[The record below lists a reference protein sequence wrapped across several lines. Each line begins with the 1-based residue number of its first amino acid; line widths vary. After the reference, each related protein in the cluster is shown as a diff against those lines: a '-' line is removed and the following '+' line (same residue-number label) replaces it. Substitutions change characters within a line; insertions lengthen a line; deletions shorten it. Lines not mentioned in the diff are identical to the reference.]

1 MKPGRWSLRDL
12 GPGLAM
18 AATGIGAGD
27 LAAAMFAGA
36 RFGEALLW
44 AIAGGALV
52 KLALNEGIAR
62 WQLATGTP
70 LLEGWCRHLGRPFR
84 TYFLAYLVFWSFIVG
99 GALMSACGV
108 AAHALVPSLPIAAWG
123 VVHSLAGFALVLTG
137 RYALFERVMSA
148 LAAMMVASLV
158 ASAAFFAPPL
168 SEIARGLFLPTL
180 PRGAATAVLGLVGG
194 IGGSVSLLAYGYWIR
209 ERGWIGPESIRR
221 VRIDLTVAYVL
232 TGVFGMAVLVLASQ
246 ALGGGESAA
255 GAPAAVQE
263 LPSGSKGLVVL
274 ADTLRAALAPRLGE
288 SIAGAARTTFL
299 LGVWGAVF
307 TSVLGVWQGIPYLFA
322 DFRAATAG
330 RFGEAVDTRGRAYR
344 GYLAYLAFAP
354 MALLALD
361 RPVWLI
367 LAYAVVS
374 SAFMPLLAGSLL
386 WLNSR
391 RALVGP
397 LRNGIAVTLV
407 LALALLLLVAL
418 AVQELRETVAT

>member
-1 MKPGRWSLRDL
+1 
-12 GPGLAM
+12 
-18 AATGIGAGD
+18 
-27 LAAAMFAGA
+27 
-36 RFGEALLW
+36 
-44 AIAGGALV
+44 
-52 KLALNEGIAR
+52 
-62 WQLATGTP
+62 
-70 LLEGWCRHLGRPFR
+70 
-84 TYFLAYLVFWSFIVG
+84 
-99 GALMSACGV
+99 
-108 AAHALVPSLPIAAWG
+108 
-123 VVHSLAGFALVLTG
+123 VLTG
-137 RYALFERVMSA
+137 
-148 LAAMMVASLV
+148 
-158 ASAAFFAPPL
+158 
-168 SEIARGLFLPTL
+168 I
-180 PRGAATAVLGLVGG
+180 
-194 IGGSVSLLAYGYWIR
+194 
-209 ERGWIGPESIRR
+209 
-221 VRIDLTVAYVL
+221 
-232 TGVFGMAVLVLASQ
+232 FGMAVLVLASQ
-246 ALGGGESAA
+246 ALGGGESVA

-274 ADTLRAALAPRLGE
+274 ADTLRAALVPRLGD

-407 LALALLLLVAL
+407 LALALLLLVVL
-418 AVQELRETVAT
+418 AAQELWETFAG

>member
-1 MKPGRWSLRDL
+1 MKPARWSLRDL

-18 AATGIGAGD
+18 AATGVGAGD

-36 RFGEALLW
+36 RFGETLLW

-84 TYFLAYLVFWSFIVG
+84 TYFLAYLVFWSFVVG
-99 GALMSACGV
+99 GALMSASGV
-108 AAHALVPSLPIAAWG
+108 AAHALAPAIPIAGWG
-123 VVHSLAGFALVLTG
+123 VLHSLVAFALVLTG

-148 LAAMMVASLV
+148 LAVMMVVSLV

-168 SEIARGLFLPTL
+168 SEIARGIFIPSL
-180 PRGAATAVLGLVGG
+180 PRGASTAVLGLVGG

-209 ERGWIGPESIRR
+209 ERGWVGPESIRH
-221 VRIDLTVAYVL
+221 VRIDLTVGYVL
-232 TGVFGMAVLVLASQ
+232 TGIFGMAVLVLASQ
-246 ALGGGESAA
+246 ALGGGEA
-255 GAPAAVQE
+255 E
-263 LPSGSKGLVVL
+263 LPSGSKGLVML
-274 ADTLRAALAPRLGE
+274 ADTLRGALAPQLGE
-288 SIAGAARTTFL
+288 PIANAARTMFL
-299 LGVWGAVF
+299 VGVWGAVF

-330 RFGEAVDTRGRAYR
+330 RFGEAVDPRSRAYR
-344 GYLAYLAFAP
+344 GYLAYIAFAP
-354 MALLALD
+354 MVLLALG
-361 RPVWLI
+361 RPVWVI

-397 LRNGIAVTLV
+397 LRNGPAVTLV
-407 LALALLLLVAL
+407 LAFVLLLLVAL
-418 AVQELRETVAT
+418 AAQELWDAVSS